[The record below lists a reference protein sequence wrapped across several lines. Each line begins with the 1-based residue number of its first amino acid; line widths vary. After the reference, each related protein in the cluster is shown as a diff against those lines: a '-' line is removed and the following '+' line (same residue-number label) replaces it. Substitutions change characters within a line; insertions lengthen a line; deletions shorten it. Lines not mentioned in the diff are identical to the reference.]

1 MIPALRNKYNSQFRQ
16 QDYEAMMDWLSAQH
30 QHRPPFPVAE
40 TPVFIPA
47 SLREKLLTGCEDV
60 VSVITRPDFMNR
72 SAAAV
77 PADLF
82 VAGDSP
88 DTPFLQI
95 DFGICQDEAS
105 GEYYPQLI
113 EAQGFPS
120 LYFFQALLAK
130 SYRRHFSIP
139 DDYTHLFHGL
149 DEATYIDKLRQLI
162 TADCDPENVILLEV
176 EPDKQATR
184 IDFYATRDLLGV
196 QPVCLSQLRREGR
209 KLFYPKDGRWIPVH
223 RIYNRVIFD
232 ELQQRTDLPRQF
244 NLTEP
249 VDVSWAGHP
258 NWFFRLSKHTL
269 PMIQSPY
276 APESVLVSELSSLPA
291 DLSQYVLKPL
301 YSFAGAGVVLDPTA
315 AQIEQLRDPQHYILQ
330 RKVQYAPV
338 IPTPDGFSKC
348 EIRIMMLWEPGAA
361 RPQAACN
368 LIRLSKGIMTGV
380 RYNKDK
386 TWVGGSVGFFEPMP
400 QQ

>member
-1 MIPALRNKYNSQFRQ
+1 M
-16 QDYEAMMDWLSAQH
+16 
-30 QHRPPFPVAE
+30 
-40 TPVFIPA
+40 
-47 SLREKLLTGCEDV
+47 
-60 VSVITRPDFMNR
+60 
-72 SAAAV
+72 
-77 PADLF
+77 
-82 VAGDSP
+82 
-88 DTPFLQI
+88 
-95 DFGICQDEAS
+95 
-105 GEYYPQLI
+105 
-113 EAQGFPS
+113 
-120 LYFFQALLAK
+120 
-130 SYRRHFSIP
+130 
-139 DDYTHLFHGL
+139 
-149 DEATYIDKLRQLI
+149 
-162 TADCDPENVILLEV
+162 
-176 EPDKQATR
+176 
-184 IDFYATRDLLGV
+184 
-196 QPVCLSQLRREGR
+196 
-209 KLFYPKDGRWIPVH
+209 H

-276 APESVLVSELSSLPA
+276 APESVLVSELGSLPA

>member
-1 MIPALRNKYNSQFRQ
+1 
-16 QDYEAMMDWLSAQH
+16 
-30 QHRPPFPVAE
+30 
-40 TPVFIPA
+40 
-47 SLREKLLTGCEDV
+47 V

-176 EPDKQATR
+176 EPDTQATR

-196 QPVCLSQLRREGR
+196 QPV
-209 KLFYPKDGRWIPVH
+209 
-223 RIYNRVIFD
+223 
-232 ELQQRTDLPRQF
+232 
-244 NLTEP
+244 
-249 VDVSWAGHP
+249 
-258 NWFFRLSKHTL
+258 
-269 PMIQSPY
+269 
-276 APESVLVSELSSLPA
+276 
-291 DLSQYVLKPL
+291 
-301 YSFAGAGVVLDPTA
+301 
-315 AQIEQLRDPQHYILQ
+315 
-330 RKVQYAPV
+330 
-338 IPTPDGFSKC
+338 
-348 EIRIMMLWEPGAA
+348 
-361 RPQAACN
+361 
-368 LIRLSKGIMTGV
+368 
-380 RYNKDK
+380 
-386 TWVGGSVGFFEPMP
+386 
-400 QQ
+400 